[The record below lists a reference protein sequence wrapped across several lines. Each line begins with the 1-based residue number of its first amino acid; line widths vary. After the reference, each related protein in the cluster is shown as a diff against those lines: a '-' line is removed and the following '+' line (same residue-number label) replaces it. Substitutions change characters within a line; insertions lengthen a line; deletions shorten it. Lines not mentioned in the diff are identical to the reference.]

1 MSKTD
6 NKEEKQGKSAHQKA
20 PSYLMSKKYIV
31 SLTPEEGRILE
42 QLTNKGK
49 SPADRPV
56 VLCHYRF
63 KLVPVEEK

>member
-1 MSKTD
+1 VSKTD
-6 NKEEKQGKSAHQKA
+6 NKEEKPSKSAHQKA

-42 QLTNKGK
+42 HLTNKGK

-56 VLCHYRF
+56 SLSHYRF
-63 KLVPVEEK
+63 KLISVEEK